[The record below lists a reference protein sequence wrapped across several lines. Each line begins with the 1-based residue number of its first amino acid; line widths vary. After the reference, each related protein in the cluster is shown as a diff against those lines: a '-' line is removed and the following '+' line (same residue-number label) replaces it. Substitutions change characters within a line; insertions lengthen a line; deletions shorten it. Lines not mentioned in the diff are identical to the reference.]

1 MHRLAQIRDLL
12 LSALAL
18 IGAVATVALMLHV
31 VADIAM
37 RNLFNRPI
45 PATYEVV
52 VNYYMVALAFI
63 PLAWVEKSGAM
74 VQVEVIN
81 GALNPAMLRLS
92 DALVALISAAI
103 YAALAWV
110 TWQVAV
116 RQTGV
121 GGFVT
126 ANQIRVPVWPAYW
139 LPPTG
144 FALAA
149 LAAALKLPAL
159 LIPPRR
165 A

>member
-1 MHRLAQIRDLL
+1 MHRLALIRDAL

-18 IGAVATVALMLHV
+18 IGAVATVALMVHV
-31 VADIAM
+31 VADIAL
-37 RNLFNRPI
+37 RNIWNRPI

-81 GALNPAMLRLS
+81 GALSPLMMRLS
-92 DALVALISAAI
+92 DLLVAMISAGV

-116 RQTGV
+116 RNTGV
-121 GGFVT
+121 GSFVL
-126 ANQIRVPVWPAYW
+126 ANQTRIPTWPAYW
-139 LPPTG
+139 LPPLG
-144 FALAA
+144 FALAC
-149 LAAALKLPAL
+149 AAALMKLAAL
-159 LIPPRR
+159 ALPRGR